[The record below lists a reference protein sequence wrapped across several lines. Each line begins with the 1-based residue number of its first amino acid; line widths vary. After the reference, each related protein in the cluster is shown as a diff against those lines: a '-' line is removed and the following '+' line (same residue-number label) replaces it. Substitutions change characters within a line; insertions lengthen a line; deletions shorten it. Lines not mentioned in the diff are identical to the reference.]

1 VQEELSSGFC
11 IMGESSELRIVLISE
26 HIVLSLI
33 YDLDHRSIKSI
44 ILVRSLANIS
54 TALSCERGGE

>member
-1 VQEELSSGFC
+1 
-11 IMGESSELRIVLISE
+11 MGESSELRIVLISE